1 MKDSLY
7 IKSRLNDICCTIIP
21 QDKEALQIHQAK
33 QNTLLW
39 IYNKGNIR
47 TVKELEYR
55 IRRLQE
61 ELQVLT
67 FSNTQGFPVKLIKSQ
82 LLEVQNILKD

>member
-7 IKSRLNDICCTIIP
+7 IKSRLNDISCTVIP

-39 IYNKGNIR
+39 IYNMGKLR
-47 TVKELEYR
+47 SEKELQYR

-61 ELQVLT
+61 ELQVLD
-67 FSNTQGFPVKLIKSQ
+67 FSHTQGFPVKLLKSQ
-82 LLEVQNILKD
+82 ISEVQNILQD